1 MDAVVTGE
9 IVKDEQEDCQEQV
22 VLPVPH
28 RVSA

>member
-1 MDAVVTGE
+1 MDAVVTTE
-9 IVKDEQEDCQEQV
+9 IVKDEQADSQEQV